1 MRKMVIC
8 WAAIAVMMLAACS
21 MGKEKEQAADS
32 PIPVKIGKP
41 RLNEDHEAVSVS
53 GTVVSPD
60 APSNVSFLVSGRV
73 TAVGPREG
81 DYVARGGFLA
91 AIDPTD
97 YRLALEAASAQTG
110 AARVAR
116 ARADDEHGRM
126 KMLYDSKSLAPNDYQ
141 KFKAASDSAARQMEQ
156 AVSAEKLA
164 GKRLADA
171 TLRSPVSGFVAK
183 RSVEPGQMANPGQ
196 AAFEVVRLDTVEIN
210 VGVPETDIH
219 LVRAGQRATV
229 TLPALPGETFEGKV
243 RIINVSADPQTRT
256 FMTRITVANPKHT
269 LRIGMV
275 AQARIRGDRVVK
287 LLTLP
292 IESVARDPQGAS
304 IVYVYFPD
312 RKRVYAKR
320 VETGA
325 VYGREIEIRK
335 GLAAEDNVVLA
346 GQERLR
352 DGVAVIPARAEAS
365 ADKGEAAGKGTR
377 Q

>member
-1 MRKMVIC
+1 MIC
-8 WAAIAVMMLAACS
+8 WAVILFIMLSGCS
-21 MGKEKEQAADS
+21 MGKENEQAADS

-91 AIDPTD
+91 SIDPTD
-97 YRLALEAASAQTG
+97 YRLALEAASAHTG

-116 ARADDEHGRM
+116 GRADDEHGRM
-126 KMLYDSKSLAPNDYQ
+126 KMLYDLKSLAPNDYQ

-156 AVSAEKLA
+156 ALSAEKLA
-164 GKRLADA
+164 RKRLADA
-171 TLRSPVSGFVAK
+171 TLISPVSGFVAK

-196 AAFEVVRLDTVEIN
+196 AAFEIVRLDTVEIN

-219 LVRAGQRATV
+219 LVRAGQKATV
-229 TLPALPGETFEGKV
+229 TLPALPGETFEGRV

-275 AQARIRGDRVVK
+275 AQARIRGDRIVK

-325 VYGREIEIRK
+325 VYGREMEIRK
-335 GLAAEDNVVLA
+335 GLTAEDNVVLA

-352 DGVAVIPARAEAS
+352 DGVAVIPARAEGT
-365 ADKGEAAGKGTR
+365 ADKDEAAGKGTR

>member
-1 MRKMVIC
+1 MIC
-8 WAAIAVMMLAACS
+8 WAAIVVMMLSGCS

-32 PIPVKIGKP
+32 PIPVKIGKA

-73 TAVGPREG
+73 TTVGPREG

-91 AIDPTD
+91 SIDPTD

-164 GKRLADA
+164 RKRLADA
-171 TLRSPVSGFVAK
+171 TLISPVSGFVAK

-196 AAFEVVRLDTVEIN
+196 PAFEIVRLDTVEIN

-229 TLPALPGETFEGKV
+229 TLPALPGETFEGRV

-275 AQARIRGDRVVK
+275 AQARIRGYRIVK

-292 IESVARDPQGAS
+292 IESVTRDPQGAS

-325 VYGREIEIRK
+325 VYGREMEIRK
-335 GLAAEDNVVLA
+335 GLTTEDNVVLA
-346 GQERLR
+346 GQEKLR
-352 DGVAVIPARAEAS
+352 DGVAVIPARAEGT

>member
-1 MRKMVIC
+1 MRKLVIC
-8 WAAIAVMMLAACS
+8 WAAIVVMTLSACS
-21 MGKEKEQAADS
+21 MGKEKEQAADP
-32 PIPVKIGKP
+32 PIPVKIGKA

-91 AIDPTD
+91 SIDPTD

-156 AVSAEKLA
+156 ALSAEKLA
-164 GKRLADA
+164 RKRLADA
-171 TLRSPVSGFVAK
+171 TLISPVSGFVAR

-196 AAFEVVRLDTVEIN
+196 AAFEIVRLDTVEIN

-219 LVRAGQRATV
+219 LVRAGQKATV

-275 AQARIRGDRVVK
+275 AQARIRGDRIVK

-292 IESVARDPQGAS
+292 IESVTRDPQGAS

-325 VYGREIEIRK
+325 VYGREMEIRK
-335 GLAAEDNVVLA
+335 GLTAEDNVVLA

-352 DGVAVIPARAEAS
+352 DGVAVIPARAEGT
-365 ADKGEAAGKGTR
+365 ADKGEAAGKGT
-377 Q
+377 QQ